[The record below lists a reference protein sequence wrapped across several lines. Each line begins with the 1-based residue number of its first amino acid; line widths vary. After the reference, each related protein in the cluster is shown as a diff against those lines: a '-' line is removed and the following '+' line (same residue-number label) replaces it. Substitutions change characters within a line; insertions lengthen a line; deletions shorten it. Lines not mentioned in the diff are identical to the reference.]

1 MPPRKVRTNE
11 PRSSQY
17 YRQDHRLERV
27 TGDLDSAVI
36 TLADRS
42 PLAVPSGTGSGQ
54 ADLQWSDTRTVG
66 TGGETLDL
74 NALTDSLGRTI
85 NFVKIKALLI
95 VADPANS
102 STIVVGNA
110 ASNQFQGP
118 FDAATDTVALPAGGI
133 LMLAAPA
140 AGWASTNGA
149 SDKLKVVGGAASQ
162 IYSIWILGTSA

>member
-1 MPPRKVRTNE
+1 MSLEAVNIIAKITG
-11 PRSSQY
+11 S
-17 YRQDHRLERV
+17 ERV

-42 PLAVPSGTGSGQ
+42 QLAVPSGTGSGQ